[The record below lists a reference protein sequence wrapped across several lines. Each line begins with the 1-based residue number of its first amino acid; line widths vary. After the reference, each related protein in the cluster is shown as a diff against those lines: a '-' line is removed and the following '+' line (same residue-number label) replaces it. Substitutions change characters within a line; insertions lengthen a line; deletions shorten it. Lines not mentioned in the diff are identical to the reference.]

1 MNKADGPRFDLA
13 EVHRAA
19 AEGRVVSGG
28 TRYKDK
34 LLPLLGTLTN
44 LHAFACGVLLELR
57 PEDFIDFEV
66 YESGGKMDA
75 YGVAI
80 SAGLQQRFGIEGF
93 VTWYVKF
100 TVDVDDEGKQVLMAS
115 LHGAEHP
122 LKRVGG
128 TIPVMFSR
136 RNT

>member
-1 MNKADGPRFDLA
+1 MYGADGPRFELA

-19 AEGRVVSGG
+19 ADGRVASGG
-28 TRYKDK
+28 TRYKEK
-34 LLPLLGTLTN
+34 LLPLVGTLSN
-44 LHAFACGVLLELR
+44 MHAFACAVLQELR
-57 PEDFIDFEV
+57 PEDFIDFESYPNGTV
-66 YESGGKMDA
+66 MDA

-80 SAGLQQRFGIEGF
+80 SAELQERFGIEGF

-100 TVDVDDEGKQVLMAS
+100 TMDVDDEGRQVLMAS

-128 TIPVMFSR
+128 TLRVAFSR
-136 RNT
+136 RSR

>member
-1 MNKADGPRFDLA
+1 MNKADGPRFGLA
-13 EVHRAA
+13 DVHSAA

-28 TRYKDK
+28 HNYKQK
-34 LLPLLGTLTN
+34 LLPLLGTLTRM
-44 LHAFACGVLLELR
+44 HEFACAVLLEIR

-66 YESGGKMDA
+66 YPNGPGMDA

-80 SAGLQQRFGIEGF
+80 SGALQERFGIEGF

-115 LHGAEHP
+115 LHGPQHP

-128 TIPVMFSR
+128 TLRVAFSR